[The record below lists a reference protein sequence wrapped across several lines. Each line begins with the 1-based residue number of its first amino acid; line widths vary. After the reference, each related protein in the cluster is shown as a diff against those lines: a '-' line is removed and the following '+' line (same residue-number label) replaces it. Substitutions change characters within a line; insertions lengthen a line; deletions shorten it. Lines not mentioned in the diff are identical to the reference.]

1 MIGSALAHLRR
12 YGVALLSVGLGCG
25 VTVVLAAE
33 HIASMI
39 LLIAVAAS
47 AYFGGLGPGLLATGL
62 SAIWLDYRFFPPV
75 GSVDLAAATWV
86 WMGGYVGCAV
96 LVSSFQAAQRRAM
109 AALRLQDQR
118 KSDFVGV
125 LAHEL
130 RNFLSPVSAAV
141 TAIELRGADDQV
153 IAEACAIAEQQLGH
167 MTQLIN
173 DLLDDARIVQGKTT
187 LSLECVDLVS
197 VLRNTVEAAW
207 PAIQERGHRLE
218 AVFPADALMLE
229 GDPTRLQ
236 QIFLNL
242 LTNAAKY
249 TEPGGHIWMKAT
261 QADQEILVS
270 VRDDG
275 KGLSREALPQV
286 FELFMQA
293 DGGRTG
299 GVGIGLSLVR
309 RLVELHGGSIEA
321 RSAGRG
327 RGSEFVVRLPAK
339 VRTAG
344 RTERLNE
351 VDSDG
356 ACAGTG

>member
-1 MIGSALAHLRR
+1 MVLREFH
-12 YGVALLSVGLGCG
+12 SN
-25 VTVVLAAE
+25 
-33 HIASMI
+33 
-39 LLIAVAAS
+39 
-47 AYFGGLGPGLLATGL
+47 
-62 SAIWLDYRFFPPV
+62 
-75 GSVDLAAATWV
+75 
-86 WMGGYVGCAV
+86 
-96 LVSSFQAAQRRAM
+96 
-109 AALRLQDQR
+109 DQ
-118 KSDFVGV
+118 
-125 LAHEL
+125 
-130 RNFLSPVSAAV
+130 
-141 TAIELRGADDQV
+141 I

-207 PAIQERGHRLE
+207 PAIQTRGHRLE

-242 LTNAAKY
+242 LTNAAKC

-327 RGSEFVVRLPAK
+327 RGSEFVVRLPSM
-339 VRTAG
+339 RCTAG
-344 RTERLNE
+344 RNERLT
-351 VDSDG
+351 DIDRGG
-356 ACAGTG
+356 ACAGTGYRESRAQRAPHPPRPRGEGRGEGNGHGGSDLHSPGWR